1 MSPTAARS
9 ALLAL
14 SLAAAAATAQ
24 APAAQDEARRVNAEA
39 RAAHDKRD
47 WPAFLAAS
55 RRLVELAPRSTRAQ
69 YNLACAAARTGAAAE
84 ALRLLDRLARMG
96 VFMDAAT
103 DEDLAS
109 LRGNPAFEATVARL
123 RALQEPLVASTVAV
137 RLDQTDL
144 LTEAVA
150 HDPKTGAFFVSAVHR
165 RKVVRIDAA
174 GRAADFVPEAHEG
187 LTSAVGLALDPAR
200 RSLFVSTAGQA
211 LMHGFKPEDEGRSEV
226 REYGIDDGKLRRR
239 IAPPEGIAGAQAS
252 DLALGPDG
260 TLYGSDPSSGRVYAA
275 SPDATRFRVLVDR
288 GPIASAQGLTLSDD
302 GRWLFVADY
311 LQGIV
316 RVDPKTGAAVLLPIP
331 ENVAAG
337 GIDGLLFVRGSLVGI
352 RNGLRPHA
360 ILRIALS
367 PDLDRVASVTALE
380 RAVPEWDE
388 PTLGTLAGRDLV
400 YVSTSQYERFGKD
413 GAPGPDLVAP
423 VLRRLPLAW

>member
-1 MSPTAARS
+1 MPVAPVRL

-14 SLAAAAATAQ
+14 ALAAATAFAQ
-24 APAAQDEARRVNAEA
+24 APAEQDEARRVNAEA
-39 RAAHDKRD
+39 RAAHEKGD
-47 WPAFLAAS
+47 WPAFLASS
-55 RRLVELAPRSTRAQ
+55 RRLVELAPRSTRAL
-69 YNLACAAARTGAAAE
+69 YNLACAEARTGSADDAV
-84 ALRLLDRLARMG
+84 RRLDRLARMG
-96 VFMDAAT
+96 VFMDAAA

-109 LRGNPAFEATVARL
+109 LRGTPAFEATLARL
-123 RALQEPLVASTVAV
+123 RTLQEPLVASTVAA
-137 RLDQTDL
+137 RLEEKDL
-144 LTEAVA
+144 LSEAVV

-187 LTSAVGLALDPAR
+187 LTSAIGLALDAGR
-200 RSLFVSTAGQA
+200 RSLYVSTAGQA
-211 LMHGFKPEDEGRSEV
+211 LMRGFKPEDEGRSEV

-260 TLYGSDPSSGRVYAA
+260 TLYGSDPASGRVYAA
-275 SPDATRFRVLVDR
+275 GPDATRFRVLVER

-311 LQGIV
+311 LQGVV
-316 RVDPKTGAAVLLPIP
+316 RVDSKTGAALLLPIP
-331 ENVAAG
+331 EDAAGG
-337 GIDGLLFVRGSLVGI
+337 GIDGLLFVRGSLIGI

-367 PDLDRVASVTALE
+367 PDLDRVASVSFLE
-380 RAVPEWDE
+380 RAVPDWDE

-400 YVSTSQYERFGKD
+400 YVATSQYERFGRD
-413 GAPGPDLVAP
+413 GTPGPGLVAP
-423 VLRRLPLAW
+423 VLRRLTLAW

>member
-9 ALLAL
+9 AVLAL
-14 SLAAAAATAQ
+14 SLAATAATAQ
-24 APAAQDEARRVNAEA
+24 APAEQDEARRVNAEA
-39 RAAHDKRD
+39 RAAHEKQD
-47 WPAFLAAS
+47 WPGFLTAS
-55 RRLVELAPRSTRAQ
+55 RRLVELAPRSTRAL
-69 YNLACAAARTGAAAE
+69 YNLACAEARTGSADAAV
-84 ALRLLDRLARMG
+84 RRLDRLARMG
-96 VFMDAAT
+96 VFMDAAA

-109 LRGNPAFEATVARL
+109 LLGTPAFEATAARL
-123 RALQEPLVASTVAV
+123 RRLQEPLVASTVAA
-137 RLDQTDL
+137 RLDEKDL

-150 HDPKTGAFFVSAVHR
+150 HDPKTGAFFVTAVHR
-165 RKVVRIDAA
+165 RKIVRIDAA

-187 LTSAVGLALDPAR
+187 LLSAVGLALDPAR
-200 RSLFVSTAGQA
+200 RSLYVSSVGQA
-211 LMHGFKPEDEGRSEV
+211 LMRGFRKEDEGRSEV

-239 IAPPEGIAGAQAS
+239 IAPPEGSAGAQAS
-252 DLALGPDG
+252 DLAVGPDG
-260 TLYGSDPSSGRVYAA
+260 TLYGSDPAGGRVYAA
-275 SPDATRFRVLVDR
+275 GPDATRFRVLVER
-288 GPIASAQGLTLSDD
+288 GPVASAQGLTLSDD

-331 ENVAAG
+331 EDAAGG

-360 ILRIALS
+360 ILRIVLS
-367 PDLDRVASVTALE
+367 PDLDRVASVSFLE

-400 YVSTSQYERFGKD
+400 YVATSQYERFGRD
-413 GAPGPDLVAP
+413 GAPGPGLVAP

>member
-9 ALLAL
+9 VLLAL
-14 SLAAAAATAQ
+14 SIVATAATAQ

-39 RAAHDKRD
+39 RAAHEKGD
-47 WPAFLAAS
+47 WPGFLAAS
-55 RRLVELAPRSTRAQ
+55 RRLGELAPRSTRAL
-69 YNLACAAARTGAAAE
+69 YSLACAEARTGAGVE
-84 ALRLLDRLARMG
+84 AVRHLDRLARMG

-109 LRGNPAFEATVARL
+109 LRGTPAFEATVARL
-123 RALQEPLVASTVAV
+123 RALQEPLVASTVVA
-137 RLDQTDL
+137 RLDEKDL

-150 HDPKTGAFFVSAVHR
+150 YDPKTRAFFVSAVHR
-165 RKVVRIDAA
+165 RKIVRIDAA
-174 GRAADFVPEAHEG
+174 GRASDFVLEAHEG
-187 LTSAVGLALDPAR
+187 LTSALGLALDPAR
-200 RSLFVSTAGQA
+200 RSLYVSTAGQA
-211 LMHGFKPEDEGRSEV
+211 LMRGFVPEDEGRSEV

-252 DLALGPDG
+252 DIALGPDG
-260 TLYGSDPSSGRVYAA
+260 ALYGSDPASGRVYAA
-275 SPDATRFRVLVDR
+275 SPDATRFRVLVER

-316 RVDPKTGAAVLLPIP
+316 RVDPKTGAAMLLPIP
-331 ENVAAG
+331 EDVAGG
-337 GIDGLLFVRGSLVGI
+337 GIDGLVFVRGALVGI

-367 PDLDRVASVTALE
+367 AELDRVASVSLLE

-400 YVSTSQYERFGKD
+400 YVATSQYERFGNN
-413 GAPGPDLVAP
+413 GAAGPGLVAP